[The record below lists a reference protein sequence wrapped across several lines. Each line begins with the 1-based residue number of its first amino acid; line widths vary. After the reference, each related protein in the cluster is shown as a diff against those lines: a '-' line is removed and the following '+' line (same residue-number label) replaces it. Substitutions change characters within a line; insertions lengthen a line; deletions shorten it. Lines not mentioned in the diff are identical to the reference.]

1 MSFEM
6 TIEERENF
14 LADIHVGVIGV
25 AATGRG
31 PYLFP
36 VWYLYKPGGDIT
48 FVTNKDAK
56 KVALFK
62 KAGRFSLLVQDEEP
76 PYKYVTVE
84 GPVLSMEDA
93 DHERDLSPIAK
104 RYLGDKAGDEYVLQT
119 AGVDEVLVR
128 MHPERW
134 SSADYG

>member
-84 GPVLSMEDA
+84 GPVLSMEEA

>member
-6 TIEERENF
+6 TKEERENF
-14 LADIHVGVIGV
+14 LADLHVGVIGI

-76 PYKYVTVE
+76 PYKYVAVE
-84 GPVLSMEDA
+84 GPVISMKEA
-93 DHERDLSPIAK
+93 DHERDLSPIAR